1 MSPEMQRRQ
10 SMASN
15 LQNPVVHC
23 NSILLQGS
31 VTVHAMMTVGDRVR
45 AARQAKVLTMKDLAR
60 AIGKNESYI
69 SELERGGI
77 KRGSHLHRIADVLGI
92 PLHWLETG
100 TGPTV
105 LGGRQRVSEVATAYP
120 SADLLAAYRCAS
132 ARTRAAVDLL
142 LLPESERAAAI
153 GGDSAL
159 VAGVALIEEHAADAL
174 RKRKTA

>member
-1 MSPEMQRRQ
+1 
-10 SMASN
+10 
-15 LQNPVVHC
+15 
-23 NSILLQGS
+23 
-31 VTVHAMMTVGDRVR
+31 MMTVGDRVR
-45 AARQAKVLTMKDLAR
+45 AARQAKGLTMKDLAR

-120 SADLLAAYRCAS
+120 SADLLAAYRCSS

-142 LLPESERAAAI
+142 LLPEAERAAAI

-159 VAGVALIEEHAADAL
+159 VAGIALIEEHAADAL
-174 RKRKTA
+174 RKRKTE

>member
-1 MSPEMQRRQ
+1 
-10 SMASN
+10 
-15 LQNPVVHC
+15 
-23 NSILLQGS
+23 
-31 VTVHAMMTVGDRVR
+31 MMTVGDRVR
-45 AARQAKVLTMKDLAR
+45 AARQAKGLTMKDLAR

-120 SADLLAAYRCAS
+120 SADLLAAYRCSS

-153 GGDSAL
+153 AGDSAL
-159 VAGVALIEEHAADAL
+159 VAGVATGAQLVGDRGEYRQLRIRDHMVDRLRCVDHSPVQRQRQEDAA
-174 RKRKTA
+174 R